1 MLHIFPDLCLGRAR
15 ENAGYGRRE
24 ASDRREAFRH
34 FPHRAARFFKSD
46 LAFVRRN
53 KAFPGVR
60 RRTRKYPNFA
70 HGANTAHTTISSAP
84 YSDSADG
91 PSANTENDTDTA
103 SAANDARETLYFHK
117 SPATNDA
124 ASIAGISAGLS
135 ESDAANDTQSASG
148 MNSAH
153 DAQSE
158 TANAKTSDSDTPA
171 TVSDPNAHESE
182 NTIASTNAPRRRRLF
197 FALKIPVYPAHRSGA
212 AAAETIVP
220 AAARYTFPVNRRDS
234 VPSAAAAA
242 VQSAYLTV
250 SLSQKSAEAASPER
264 KSPFSLACC
273 PLPAAPGSLPRF
285 LPRKTSAHRT
295 ALTAQAMSAMRTP
308 PFTLRLPRSTPA
320 SEAMKN
326 ALPSAA
332 QSAAIPNGYVSSTNG
347 APDVR
352 AEKTNTAA
360 AGAYFTISSGRAD
373 VPKCIFRGGVPPCGE
388 LCSPAPTETSSNS
401 SSSLRSSIILSF
413 LSSPSRRL
421 HPPMRRG
428 AGAFTLILSSSG
440 AYVSLLYYRGAIFFV
455 EARRKNMELIAV
467 SG

>member
-1 MLHIFPDLCLGRAR
+1 
-15 ENAGYGRRE
+15 
-24 ASDRREAFRH
+24 
-34 FPHRAARFFKSD
+34 
-46 LAFVRRN
+46 
-53 KAFPGVR
+53 
-60 RRTRKYPNFA
+60 
-70 HGANTAHTTISSAP
+70 
-84 YSDSADG
+84 
-91 PSANTENDTDTA
+91 
-103 SAANDARETLYFHK
+103 
-117 SPATNDA
+117 
-124 ASIAGISAGLS
+124 
-135 ESDAANDTQSASG
+135 

-182 NTIASTNAPRRRRLF
+182 NAIASANAPRRRRLS

-220 AAARYTFPVNRRDS
+220 AAARYTFAVNRRDS

-388 LCSPAPTETSSNS
+388 LSSPAPTETSSNS

-421 HPPMRRG
+421 HPSD
-428 AGAFTLILSSSG
+428 A
-440 AYVSLLYYRGAIFFV
+440 
-455 EARRKNMELIAV
+455 ARRRRFHAHTFFIRRICIIIVLSRRDFFRRSTAEKYGTYCRIGMKGEGTGKRRTPGRKFSPGEDTEFLCARRA
-467 SG
+467 